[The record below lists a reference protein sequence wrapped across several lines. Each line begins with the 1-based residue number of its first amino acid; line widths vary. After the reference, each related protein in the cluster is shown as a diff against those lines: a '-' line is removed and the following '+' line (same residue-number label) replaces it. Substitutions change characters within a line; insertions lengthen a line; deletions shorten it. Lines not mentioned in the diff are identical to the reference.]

1 MTTNIILS
9 ADSTCD
15 LGEELKARYKVHYF
29 PLHIT
34 IGGRSYTDNVDITP
48 VDTFA
53 VYRQTG
59 ELPKTSA
66 VNVGEYLERFQQWT
80 GQGNQVVHINLGSA
94 ISSSHQNALLAAEQV
109 PGVHVLDSGN
119 LSTGSGLLVLAAAER
134 IERGMEASQ
143 VAAEV
148 AALRE
153 KTHASFVLDTL
164 EFLRAGGRCS
174 ALQER
179 AASLLKI
186 KPCIEVNNRD
196 GSMGIGRKYRG
207 KLGNVLLQ
215 YTADKLRQYAGQLD
229 ETRAFIT
236 HTPMSDG
243 LIQTVYDYLCEHASF
258 KEIHITDA
266 STTISSHCGPSTL
279 GVLFMTR

>member
-1 MTTNIILS
+1 MTTKIILS

-15 LGEELKARYKVHYF
+15 LGEELKSRYKVHYF
-29 PLHIT
+29 PLHII

-48 VDTFA
+48 ADTFDI
-53 VYRQTG
+53 YRKTG

-66 VNVGEYLERFQQWT
+66 VNVGEYLERFQDWA
-80 GQGNQVVHINLGSA
+80 GQGYQVIHLNLGSA
-94 ISSSHQNALLAAEQV
+94 ISSSYQNALLAAKQV
-109 PGVHVLDSGN
+109 DGVYVIDSGN
-119 LSTGSGLLVLAAAER
+119 LSTGSGLLVVAAAER
-134 IERGMEASQ
+134 IERGLPASQ
-143 VAAEV
+143 IAAEV

-153 KTHASFVLDTL
+153 KTRASFVIDTL

-215 YTADKLRQYAGQLD
+215 YTEDKLRQYAGQLD
-229 ETRAFIT
+229 ESRAFIT
-236 HTPMSDG
+236 HTPMSDE
-243 LIQTVYDYLCEHASF
+243 LIQLVHDYLCEHASF